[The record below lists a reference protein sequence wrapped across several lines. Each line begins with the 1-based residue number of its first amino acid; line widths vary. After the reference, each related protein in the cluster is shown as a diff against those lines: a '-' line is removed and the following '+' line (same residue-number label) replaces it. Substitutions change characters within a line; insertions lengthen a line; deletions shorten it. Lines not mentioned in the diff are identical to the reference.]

1 MTRADCRLAG
11 NQQLG
16 KKPGAPPWSQH
27 IALYFT
33 LFPDERTCAIWVA
46 VVHRCRFSGQKIQTI
61 DAWIAFA
68 VRQFGCPLVT
78 TDFESY
84 AAIELTS
91 YRFVGLGRAVISGMP
106 VAAARCREPRDS

>member
-1 MTRADCRLAG
+1 MRATASSIDVVTGTRVGNFFMTRADCRLAG

-46 VVHRCRFSGQKIQTI
+46 VVDRCRRKGQRIQTA
-61 DAWIAFA
+61 DAWIASA
-68 VRQFGCPLVT
+68 ALQFGCPLVT
-78 TDFESY
+78 TDFGDYGAVEDL
-84 AAIELTS
+84 ELVPI
-91 YRFVGLGRAVISGMP
+91 R
-106 VAAARCREPRDS
+106 